1 MKKVILAVAVVGTM
15 LAGQAN
21 AHEGFHG
28 GFHEYRGYEGY
39 RGYRNEWVAPAVAGM
54 VVGAVIGSTV
64 NQPVYS
70 QPVYQVPCVQ
80 AYDQNGRYLGC
91 IRQ

>member
-28 GFHEYRGYEGY
+28 YRGYEGY

-64 NQPVYS
+64 NQPVY
-70 QPVYQVPCVQ
+70 QVPCVQ

>member
-1 MKKVILAVAVVGTM
+1 MKKVILAVAVAGTM
-15 LAGQAN
+15 LAGQVS

-28 GFHEYRGYEGY
+28 YRGYEGY
-39 RGYRNEWVAPAVAGM
+39 RGYHNGWVAPAVAGM

-64 NQPVYS
+64 NQPIYS
-70 QPVYQVPCVQ
+70 QPIYQIPCVQ
-80 AYDQNGRYLGC
+80 AYDQFGRYLGC